1 MSDALAMSLPQ
12 GAPSTGRNWV
22 KANIIAALISAA
34 ASLAVLVVGYA
45 FGEGKAD
52 AGVVARG
59 IIVLTHVLASVA
71 TLAAYAVLAGAV
83 LRQKLPRFPMR
94 AWIVLHVAAGL
105 LFGIYTGYG
114 ALEPPTDS
122 NELTEQLASLPVMM
136 GILFGG
142 PLVGA
147 IFGVVVGSFQAL
159 IMRRAARGLG
169 AWIGFSVIAGML
181 SLTVVLTV
189 AVLAFTALP
198 QTLTDVMGEV
208 MMLITTFFIEII
220 MAVVMLPAVAR
231 LTPR

>member
-34 ASLAVLVVGYA
+34 ASLAVLVVGHA

-94 AWIVLHVAAGL
+94 AWIVLHFAAGL

-122 NELTEQLASLPVMM
+122 NELTELASRFIVM

-142 PLVGA
+142 PLLGA
-147 IFGVVVGSFQAL
+147 VFGLVVGSFHAL
-159 IMRRAARGLG
+159 IMRSAARGLG

-181 SLTVVLTV
+181 SLTAMM
-189 AVLAFTALP
+189 AVAFTVLP
-198 QTLTDVMGEV
+198 PTLSDVMGEV
-208 MMLITTFFIEII
+208 LMLITAFLTEII

>member
-1 MSDALAMSLPQ
+1 MSDALAMPMPQ

-22 KANIIAALISAA
+22 KANIMAALISAA

-52 AGVVARG
+52 AGVARG
-59 IIVLTHVLASVA
+59 IIVLTNVLASVA

-122 NELTEQLASLPVMM
+122 NELTELASRFIVM

-142 PLVGA
+142 PLLGA
-147 IFGVVVGSFQAL
+147 IFGLVVGSFHAL
-159 IMRRAARGLG
+159 IMRSAARGLG

-181 SLTVVLTV
+181 SLTAMM
-189 AVLAFTALP
+189 AVAFTVLP
-198 QTLTDVMGEV
+198 PTLSDVMGEV
-208 MMLITTFFIEII
+208 LMLITAFLTEII